1 MYLPLYNESEKKI
14 YNYIKIPSKFCYY
27 VVSVPLFAFI
37 SCVVITMYKDF
48 ENANNTHCKVPNV
61 FPSISASIGNYEP
74 QSTIWKAAV
83 YIHAPMRFYMLYLR
97 WKYYRSVVL
106 ESCVV
111 IVKLAVF
118 LNIIENFALLGLTHW
133 TSSKNYPYHEVCF
146 KTFIGTSV
154 FYMLFTC
161 IMLSKLRR
169 RPNITYREKHSVKLK
184 WRAFIV
190 NITSFASAAYFF
202 LRHNRL
208 CEPYVYSMFGLSE
221 YIVVFSNILF
231 HSTTVY
237 DLQINFI
244 CLTNR
249 GIVVE

>member
-1 MYLPLYNESEKKI
+1 MYLPLYNASEKK
-14 YNYIKIPSKFCYY
+14 YYIKIPSKLCFS

-37 SCVVITMYKDF
+37 TCVVITMYKDF
-48 ENANNTHCKVPNV
+48 ESANHTHCKVPNI

-74 QSTIWKAAV
+74 QSTIWRTAI
-83 YIHAPMRFYMLYLR
+83 YLHAPIRFYILYLR
-97 WKYYRSVVL
+97 WNYYRSIIL
-106 ESCVV
+106 ESCAV

-154 FYMLFTC
+154 FYMLLTC

-169 RPNITYREKHSVKLK
+169 RPNITHREKHSVKLK
-184 WRAFIV
+184 WRAFVV
-190 NITSFASAAYFF
+190 NVSSFAAAAYFF
-202 LRHNRL
+202 LRHNRQ
-208 CEPYVYSMFGLSE
+208 CEPYIYSMFGLSE
-221 YIVVFSNILF
+221 YIVVISNIVF
-231 HSTTVY
+231 HLTTAY

-244 CLTNR
+244 CITNK
-249 GIVVE
+249 GIITE

>member
-14 YNYIKIPSKFCYY
+14 YHYIKIPTRLYYY

-37 SCVVITMYKDF
+37 ACVVITMYKDF
-48 ENANNTHCKVPNV
+48 ETANNTHCKVPNV
-61 FPSISASIGNYEP
+61 FPSISASIGSYEP
-74 QSTIWKAAV
+74 QSTIWKTAI
-83 YIHAPMRFYMLYLR
+83 YMHAPLRLYVLYLR
-97 WKYYRSVVL
+97 WKYYRNVVL

-133 TSSKNYPYHEVCF
+133 TSSKNYPYHEFCF
-146 KTFIGTSV
+146 KTFIGTSI

-169 RPNITYREKHSVKLK
+169 RPNITHREKHSVKLK

-190 NITSFASAAYFF
+190 YISSFASAAYFF

-208 CEPYVYSMFGLSE
+208 CEPYVYSLFSLSE

-231 HSTTVY
+231 HSTTVH

-244 CLTNR
+244 SLTNQ
-249 GIVVE
+249 GIVAE